1 MFHVLLIEEADSTAK
16 RSEDT
21 MFRANRLE
29 FAREPIRLSRR
40 EIVTV
45 SCVLAGLAVYLTALM
60 LVIA

>member
-1 MFHVLLIEEADSTAK
+1 
-16 RSEDT
+16 